1 MDLDLNLTPEE
12 AMDLDIH
19 EEDGHVPEH
28 GGDGHIPVKKP
39 HHGDLPDSHK
49 FAAYIALKALGND
62 RPIQKADKE
71 LVAALLKTSLS
82 TVDKLWKKAKEQERL
97 NQEVDVSNRRK
108 GRCGRKKAE
117 LGLSRMPSI
126 ALNKRS
132 TLRGLARELNVPYS
146 TLQRRFQWGDEIRRH
161 TSTLKPAL
169 KPENKIARLKL
180 CTSMV
185 DKTTTTDAEPSFLTM

>member
-1 MDLDLNLTPEE
+1 
-12 AMDLDIH
+12 
-19 EEDGHVPEH
+19 
-28 GGDGHIPVKKP
+28 
-39 HHGDLPDSHK
+39 
-49 FAAYIALKALGND
+49 
-62 RPIQKADKE
+62 
-71 LVAALLKTSLS
+71 LKTSLS

-169 KPENKIARLKL
+169 KPENKIARLKF

-185 DKTTTTDAEPSFLTM
+185 DKTTTTDAEPSFLTMQNIVHIDEKWFDMTKRKRTYYLYREEEDPVRTIHKHCITCN